1 MKLINIAKDSKFGV
15 DDFKKMVS
23 KLKSD
28 FGYDILQRFSQ
39 IRGCND
45 VVSIYHNSRSLKA
58 KEEN

>member
-1 MKLINIAKDSKFGV
+1 MINIAKDPKSGA

-28 FGYDILQRFSQ
+28 FGYDILTRFSQ

-45 VVSIYHNSRSLKA
+45 VVSIYHNSRSLTA